1 MQKLSNLYLTNLKV
15 GESGIV
21 LSLEGGSCFQ
31 QRLRTLGL
39 KEKKKLR
46 VVAIH
51 PFRGPVVIEIDDR
64 KISIGR
70 GMASKI
76 LVERCE

>member
-1 MQKLSNLYLTNLKV
+1 MKKQSNLYLTDLKT
-15 GESGIV
+15 GESGAI
-21 LSLEGGSCFQ
+21 LSLEGGCRFQ

-51 PFRGPVVIEIDDR
+51 PFRGPVVIEIDNR
-64 KISIGR
+64 KITIGR

-76 LVERCE
+76 LVGRCE